1 MKKIYWLRRTGG
13 VVMVSLLGTIITGH
27 FPDWLKAVYAMLLFG
42 LALIY
47 DFAEYDVKK
56 ASEGAD

>member
-13 VVMVSLLGTIITGH
+13 VVMVSLLGTLISGH
-27 FPDWLKAVYAMLLFG
+27 FPDWLKVVYAMLLFG

-47 DFAEYDVKK
+47 DFEEYDAKK